1 MRFLIA
7 QRNINFC
14 VNQRDGNKR
23 KVMLRRIPISAT
35 PDMASVAS
43 GSTTT
48 ATTLS
53 IGPLAAVSSSL
64 WRMYRTRSMLRH
76 VSSNGT
82 TTTVPNSATTA
93 TSSSSSFFDSHR
105 NVRSM
110 ATLMVSTMTFLYLV
124 TYVQLQASIA
134 TISTVR

>member
-1 MRFLIA
+1 
-7 QRNINFC
+7 
-14 VNQRDGNKR
+14 
-23 KVMLRRIPISAT
+23 
-35 PDMASVAS
+35 MASAAS

-53 IGPLAAVSSSL
+53 MGPLAAVSSSL
-64 WRMYRTRSMLRH
+64 WRMYPNRSMLRH

-82 TTTVPNSATTA
+82 TTTVPNSATT
-93 TSSSSSFFDSHR
+93 TMSSSSFFDSHR

-110 ATLMVSTMTFLYLV
+110 VTLMVSTMTFLYLV

>member
-1 MRFLIA
+1 
-7 QRNINFC
+7 
-14 VNQRDGNKR
+14 
-23 KVMLRRIPISAT
+23 MLRRIPISTT
-35 PDMASVAS
+35 PNMASAAS

-53 IGPLAAVSSSL
+53 MGPLAAVSSSL
-64 WRMYRTRSMLRH
+64 WRMYPNRSMLRH

-82 TTTVPNSATTA
+82 TTTVPNSATTTA
-93 TSSSSSFFDSHR
+93 SSFFDSHR

-110 ATLMVSTMTFLYLV
+110 VTLMVSAMMFLYLV

-134 TISTVR
+134 TIATVR